1 MPVPSDR
8 LASVSIR
15 DVASEAGV
23 SHQTV
28 SRVINES
35 PSVKESTRQ
44 VVLEAIARLDFRPNR
59 AARALAGGPVQ
70 SVTVL
75 TSNTRQY
82 GFASAL
88 EGIEEATRAAGFALG
103 VRVVESGTPGDVR
116 DAVERAIEP
125 AGALIVIAYDRAGIA
140 ALRAVPPEVPV
151 AAMVETPSGDEA
163 AGKPWVWIDDRRAA
177 RDATNYL
184 LGLGHETVHY
194 VSIPS
199 STNTSQRML
208 GWRSALEDAGVRVPK
223 PLQAGWD
230 PQSGSQA
237 VQRRLAR
244 DPKVTAV
251 LCGNDDL
258 AIGVMRA
265 IHEAGRAIP
274 DDVSVVG
281 FDDTPLSAFYIPAL
295 TTVRQDFAALGKAC
309 FAKLLSLL
317 DANVSQDAHPWPQAE
332 LIVRESAGPPPS
344 PRRQGRDKSGS
355 VPAGP
360 RADARR
366 RRVPDTTTRADA
378 GRKLRSRAKTN
389 QENGERSTKTNLQ
402 RT

>member
-1 MPVPSDR
+1 M
-8 LASVSIR
+8 
-15 DVASEAGV
+15 
-23 SHQTV
+23 
-28 SRVINES
+28 
-35 PSVKESTRQ
+35 
-44 VVLEAIARLDFRPNR
+44 
-59 AARALAGGPVQ
+59 
-70 SVTVL
+70 L

-82 GFASAL
+82 GFAAAL

-103 VRVVESGTPGDVR
+103 VRVVESGTPSDVR

-140 ALRAVPPEVPV
+140 ALRAVPPDVPM

-163 AGKPWVWIDDRRAA
+163 AGKPWVWFDDRKAA

-184 LGLGHETVHY
+184 LGLGHKTVHY

-199 STNTSQRML
+199 STSTSQRML

-230 PQSGSQA
+230 PQSSSQA
-237 VQRRLAR
+237 AQHRLTR

-265 IHEAGRAIP
+265 MHQAGRAIP
-274 DDVSVVG
+274 DDVSIVG
-281 FDDTPLSAFYIPAL
+281 FDDTPLAAFYIPAL

-317 DANVSQDAHPWPQAE
+317 DANASQDAHPWPQAE
-332 LIVRESAGPPPS
+332 LIVRESAGPPPAAAAS
-344 PRRQGRDKSGS
+344 EWAERLAAALETGADGRKRWQ
-355 VPAGP
+355 PAASAGHP
-360 RADARR
+360 I
-366 RRVPDTTTRADA
+366 TRPGA
-378 GRKLRSRAKTN
+378 GRNLRSRARAN
-389 QENGERSTKTNLQ
+389 QEDGERSITINPQ

>member
-8 LASVSIR
+8 LGSVSIR

-23 SHQTV
+23 SYQTV
-28 SRVINES
+28 SRVINGS

-44 VVLEAIARLDFRPNR
+44 VVLDTIARLDFRPNR

-82 GFASAL
+82 GFAAAL

-103 VRVVESGTPGDVR
+103 VRVVESGTPSDVR

-125 AGALIVIAYDRAGIA
+125 AGALIVIAYDRAGTA
-140 ALRAVPPEVPV
+140 ALRAVPPDVPV

-163 AGKPWVWIDDRRAA
+163 TGKPWVWIDDRKAA

-184 LGLGHETVHY
+184 LGLGHKTVHY

-199 STNTSQRML
+199 STSTSQRML
-208 GWRSALEDAGVRVPK
+208 GWRSALEDAGVSVPK

-230 PQSGSQA
+230 PHSGSQA
-237 VQRRLAR
+237 AQHRLAR

-265 IHEAGRAIP
+265 IHQAGRAIP

-281 FDDTPLSAFYIPAL
+281 FDDTPFSAFYIPAL

-317 DANVSQDAHPWPQAE
+317 DANASQDAHPWPQAE
-332 LIVRESAGPPPS
+332 LIVRESAGPPPL
-344 PRRQGRDKSGS
+344 PRQQASAQNSSLRAATGADGRNG
-355 VPAGP
+355 GP
-360 RADARR
+360 SRRA
-366 RRVPDTTTRADA
+366 PDTRSPAPAPAASSGVGPEQTRKTAK
-378 GRKLRSRAKTN
+378 GVSR
-389 QENGERSTKTNLQ
+389 
-402 RT
+402 

>member
-23 SHQTV
+23 SYQTV

-44 VVLEAIARLDFRPNR
+44 VVLDAIARLDFRPNR

-82 GFASAL
+82 GFAAAL

-103 VRVVESGTPGDVR
+103 VRVVESGTTSDVR

-125 AGALIVIAYDRAGIA
+125 AGALIVIAYDRAGTA
-140 ALRAVPPEVPV
+140 ALRAVPSDVLV

-163 AGKPWVWIDDRRAA
+163 AGKPWVWIDDRKAA

-199 STNTSQRML
+199 STSTSQRML

-237 VQRRLAR
+237 AEHRLAR

-265 IHEAGRAIP
+265 IHQAGRAIP

-317 DANVSQDAHPWPQAE
+317 DANVSQDVHPWPQAE
-332 LIVRESAGPPPS
+332 LIVRESAGPPPLARQRASGQSGSLRVETGTDGRKGGS
-344 PRRQGRDKSGS
+344 PRRAPGPPSPSATSGVGREQ
-355 VPAGP
+355 
-360 RADARR
+360 
-366 RRVPDTTTRADA
+366 TRKTAK
-378 GRKLRSRAKTN
+378 GVSR
-389 QENGERSTKTNLQ
+389 
-402 RT
+402 

>member
-44 VVLEAIARLDFRPNR
+44 VVLDTIARLDFRPNR

-82 GFASAL
+82 GFAAAL

-103 VRVVESGTPGDVR
+103 VRVVESGTPADVR

-140 ALRAVPPEVPV
+140 ALKAVPPDVPV
-151 AAMVETPSGDEA
+151 AAMVGTPSGDEA
-163 AGKPWVWIDDRRAA
+163 AGKPWVWIDDRKAA

-184 LGLGHETVHY
+184 LGLGHKTVHY

-199 STNTSQRML
+199 SSQRML

-237 VQRRLAR
+237 AQHQLAS

-265 IHEAGRAIP
+265 IHQAGRAIP

-281 FDDTPLSAFYIPAL
+281 FDDTPLAPFYYPAL

-317 DANVSQDAHPWPQAE
+317 DANASQDALPWPQAE
-332 LIVRESAGPPPS
+332 LIVRESAGPPPL
-344 PRRQGRDKSGS
+344 PRQRANGQSGS
-355 VPAGP
+355 LRAGSGADGRNGGRLRRAPGTRSPAPAPAATSGVG
-360 RADARR
+360 REQ
-366 RRVPDTTTRADA
+366 TR
-378 GRKLRSRAKTN
+378 KTAKGVS
-389 QENGERSTKTNLQ
+389 QST
-402 RT
+402 

>member
-1 MPVPSDR
+1 
-8 LASVSIR
+8 
-15 DVASEAGV
+15 
-23 SHQTV
+23 
-28 SRVINES
+28 
-35 PSVKESTRQ
+35 
-44 VVLEAIARLDFRPNR
+44 
-59 AARALAGGPVQ
+59 LAGGPVQ

-82 GFASAL
+82 GFAAAL

-140 ALRAVPPEVPV
+140 ALRAVPPDVPV

-163 AGKPWVWIDDRRAA
+163 AGMPWVWIDDRKAA
-177 RDATNYL
+177 REATNYL
-184 LGLGHETVHY
+184 LGLGHKTVHY

-208 GWRSALEDAGVRVPK
+208 GWRSALEDAGVSVPK
-223 PLQAGWD
+223 PMQAGWD

-237 VQRRLAR
+237 AQHRLAR

-265 IHEAGRAIP
+265 LHQAGRAIP

-317 DANVSQDAHPWPQAE
+317 DANASQDVHPWPQAE
-332 LIVRESAGPPPS
+332 LVVRESAGPPPLLS
-344 PRRQGRDKSGS
+344 QRAGRQSGSMRAGTGADDRKGGRPRRA
-355 VPAGP
+355 AGP
-360 RADARR
+360 PSSSATPAA
-366 RRVPDTTTRADA
+366 TAGA
-378 GRKLRSRAKTN
+378 GREQTRKTAKGVSR
-389 QENGERSTKTNLQ
+389 
-402 RT
+402 